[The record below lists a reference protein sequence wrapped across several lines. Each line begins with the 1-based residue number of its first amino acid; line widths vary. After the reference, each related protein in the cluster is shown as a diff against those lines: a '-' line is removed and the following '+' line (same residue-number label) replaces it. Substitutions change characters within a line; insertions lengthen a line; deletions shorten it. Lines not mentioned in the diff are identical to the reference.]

1 VTVEPLTGGQENAVF
16 ALTLGN
22 EERIV
27 LRLHP
32 RADGFSGTIHTIHT
46 LRALGLPVPQ
56 VIASGQ
62 HPAHAWLLLHWT
74 PGRELRWA
82 LSSMTQSQQTDVA
95 EQLVRFQRCVN
106 ALPRGTGFGYVP
118 HGVPGTHTSWQEL
131 IRAGAAPPEIANYLR
146 SVVPTCFLDDIT
158 GKNVIIDNGELNG
171 LIDLDHVCYGDPLY
185 WLALTQVGLVCDIGV
200 AGDFYSAELIRLW
213 NPTPLERRVLAYYAI
228 RMADEFIGWYAATE
242 SPEWLLR
249 MTAARTNFRSQSDTT
264 TSSLAPTSD
273 NMEP

>member
-1 VTVEPLTGGQENAVF
+1 MTVEPLTGGQENTVF

-22 EERIV
+22 GARVV

-32 RADGFSGTIHTIHT
+32 RTDGFAGTCETLRV
-46 LRALGLPVPQ
+46 LRALELPVPQ

-74 PGRELRWA
+74 PGQELRWA
-82 LSSMTQSQQTDVA
+82 LSTMTQAQQTSVA
-95 EQLVRFQRCVN
+95 EQLVGFQRCVN
-106 ALPRGTGFGYVP
+106 TLPLGTGFGYVA
-118 HGVPGTHTSWQEL
+118 PGAPCPHTSWQEL
-131 IRAGAAPPEIANYLR
+131 ISAVAAPREIADYLR

-158 GKNVIIDNGELNG
+158 GKNVIIDNGELKG

-185 WLALTQVGLVCDIGV
+185 WLALTQVGLVCDIGT
-200 AGDFYSAELIRLW
+200 AGDFYASELIRLW
-213 NPTPLERRVLAYYAI
+213 SPTPLERRVLAYYATL
-228 RMADEFIGWYAATE
+228 MADDFIGWYAATE
-242 SPEWLLR
+242 SPAWLLR
-249 MTAARTNFRSQSDTT
+249 MTAARTNFWTQSDTT